1 MTEEEFFKTHQILYR
16 KNNKGHEFMILD
28 LRSGDTIKK
37 YNYDYSCIDPV
48 LFEFFIGRSLNDEI
62 VESVASE
69 IKSDFKVDLIG

>member
-1 MTEEEFFKTHQILYR
+1 
-16 KNNKGHEFMILD
+16 MILD

-69 IKSDFKVDLIG
+69 IK